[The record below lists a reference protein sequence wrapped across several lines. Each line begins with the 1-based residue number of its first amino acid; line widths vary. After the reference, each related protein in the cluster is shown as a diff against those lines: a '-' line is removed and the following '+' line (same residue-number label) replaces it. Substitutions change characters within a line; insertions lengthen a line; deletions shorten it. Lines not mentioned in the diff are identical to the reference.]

1 MSEIEVEARAYSLG
15 EEIANSVSHGLGFL
29 VALAATPWLIWTA
42 VERGTIAAVVGVSV
56 FATTLMLMFITS
68 TLYHALP
75 HPRLKP
81 VLRLLDHNAI
91 FLLIAGTYTPLSLV
105 ALGGGWGWTLF
116 GCVWFLAAVGVVLNT
131 VAHGRWRWLSITLYL
146 AMGWLVVVAIKP
158 LVAALDTRELV
169 LVAAGGVLYTF
180 GLVFYGSKKLPYAHA
195 VWHVFVLAASVLH
208 YLAVLFA
215 VGMTP

>member
-91 FLLIAGTYTPLSLV
+91 FLLIAGTYTPIV
-105 ALGGGWGWTLF
+105 LGVLYGPWGWTLF
-116 GCVWFLAAVGVVLNT
+116 GLVWGLAVAGIILKTVSGHRFHGLVVGIYVL
-131 VAHGRWRWLSITLYL
+131 
-146 AMGWLVVVAIKP
+146 MGWIVLIAIKP
-158 LVAALDTRELV
+158 LIEAMALPGIAW
-169 LVAAGGVLYTF
+169 LVAGGLFYTG
-180 GLVFYGSKKLPYAHA
+180 GLVFYRADNLPYAHFI
-195 VWHVFVLAASVLH
+195 WHLFVIAGAFCHFISIAG
-208 YLAVLFA
+208 YAF
-215 VGMTP
+215 